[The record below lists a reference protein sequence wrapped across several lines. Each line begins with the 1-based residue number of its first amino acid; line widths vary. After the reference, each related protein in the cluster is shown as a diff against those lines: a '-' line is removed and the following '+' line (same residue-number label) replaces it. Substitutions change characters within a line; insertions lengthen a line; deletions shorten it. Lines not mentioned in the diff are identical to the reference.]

1 MKNPRRILI
10 IRFSSIGDIVLT
22 TSPLVT
28 IRNSYPESEI
38 TFLTLED
45 FASLL
50 EFHPCIDRIIKIS
63 RKQSLKYHIQIARH
77 LKRYEFDLVFDLH
90 NSLRS
95 KFLSRDVSKNIFRIK
110 KPRWQRW
117 LLFQFH
123 YNIFPENFSVQRMYH
138 GALNNIWKNDDHMP
152 NTKIAIL
159 RSEKDSAK
167 LLLRKIGAGPN
178 YIVIV
183 PGAAWPN
190 KIWPVK
196 KYAELINKIKINLKV
211 DTVLIGGKND
221 DICNEINKM
230 AGNTFNLAGKTSK
243 RQSMAVISL
252 ATHVVGSDTG
262 MVHAAE
268 AMGISSTMILGPTSK
283 ETGAGTYL
291 KASNDIE
298 QSNLWC
304 RPCSQNGKLKCFRS
318 IQFCME
324 EIEVHKVYNT
334 LFIS

>member
-1 MKNPRRILI
+1 MENPHRILI
-10 IRFSSIGDIVLT
+10 IRFSSIGDIILT

-28 IRNSYPESEI
+28 IRNSYPDSEI

-63 RKQSLKYHIQIARH
+63 RKQSFKYHNQIAKH
-77 LKRYEFDLVFDLH
+77 LKKCNFDMVFDLH
-90 NSLRS
+90 NSIRS
-95 KFLSRDVSKNIFRIK
+95 KFLSKAASRKIFTIK
-110 KPRWQRW
+110 KPRWKRW

-123 YNIFPENFSVQRMYH
+123 YNVFPENFSVRRMYH
-138 GALNNIWKNDDHMP
+138 NALIDIWKNNEKIP
-152 NTKIAIL
+152 NTGL
-159 RSEKDSAK
+159 TLLSSEKDSAK
-167 LLLRKIGAGPN
+167 LFLKNLGVSDQ

-190 KIWPVK
+190 KIWPVE
-196 KYAELINKIKINLKV
+196 KYVDLINKIKTNMQV

-221 DICNEINKM
+221 HICYEINRTSRM
-230 AGNTFNLAGKTSK
+230 TFNIAGRTSK
-243 RQSMAVISL
+243 RQSLAVMSL
-252 ATHVVGSDTG
+252 AIHVVGSDTG

-268 AMGISSTMILGPTSK
+268 AIGISATMILGPTSK

-291 KASNDIE
+291 KASSNIE
-298 QSNLWC
+298 QSDLWC

-318 IQFCME
+318 KQFCME
-324 EIEVHKVYNT
+324 EIEVQKVYNSFFRT
-334 LFIS
+334 